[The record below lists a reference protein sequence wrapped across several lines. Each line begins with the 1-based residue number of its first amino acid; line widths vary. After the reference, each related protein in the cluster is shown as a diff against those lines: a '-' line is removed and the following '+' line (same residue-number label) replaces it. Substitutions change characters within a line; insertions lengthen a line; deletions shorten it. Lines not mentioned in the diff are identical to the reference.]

1 MDDRVDRAPGSRP
14 PGATARAV
22 RRKPSRTLKSPPP
35 VAREYAEDVAN
46 RVSNRPVPV
55 RNGFI
60 ERLGPIATEDAP
72 LAVLLRGGQGGAVRL
87 KLLLAMLW
95 FAVRPPHETSYPARG
110 WAGLLGLDEY
120 ETNGARRITAAIEWL
135 EDKALVRVVR
145 KAGVPSEVFLLDE
158 RGTGDP
164 YELPYAA
171 LEAKREAGDPESRDD
186 YYVTLP
192 ADFFTRGWVSVLSA
206 PAVAMLLVMVLEA
219 RYSRKTKGLWHSP
232 AQSNSRFGLSQDT
245 RTAGLQELELYG
257 IVDRRTG
264 PVSPG
269 VFDMKRR
276 RNVYD
281 LHLEQLRVE
290 PGKPR
295 PDQEFDVDELGV
307 GGPTTIEAGE
317 KAAQSEV
324 KRESVRKKERSAD
337 PRARRKP
344 AAAGPEA
351 AAGKRTEKKD
361 VIRRRKPG

>member
-1 MDDRVDRAPGSRP
+1 V
-14 PGATARAV
+14 
-22 RRKPSRTLKSPPP
+22 KSPPP

-46 RVSNRPVPV
+46 RVSNRPMPV

-60 ERLGPIATEDAP
+60 ERLDPTATEDAP

-135 EDKALVRVVR
+135 EDHTLVRVVR
-145 KAGVPSEVFLLDE
+145 KPGVPSEVFLLDE
-158 RGTGDP
+158 RGTGKP

-171 LEAKREAGDPESRDD
+171 LEAKREAGEQASRDD

-192 ADFFTRGWVSVLSA
+192 SDFFTRGWVSILSA

-219 RYSRKTKGLWHSP
+219 RYSRRVRGLWHSP
-232 AQSNSRFGLSQDT
+232 AQADSRFGLSQDT

-281 LHLEQLRVE
+281 LHLEQLLVD
-290 PGKPR
+290 PGQAR
-295 PDQEFDVDELGV
+295 PDQEVGVDELGA
-307 GGPTTIEAGE
+307 GGPTTIEAE
-317 KAAQSEV
+317 ETAAHPGA
-324 KRESVRKKERSAD
+324 KREPVRKKVRSSD
-337 PRARRKP
+337 PRAREVAAAKRRTGKAVIRKRKP
-344 AAAGPEA
+344 E
-351 AAGKRTEKKD
+351 
-361 VIRRRKPG
+361 